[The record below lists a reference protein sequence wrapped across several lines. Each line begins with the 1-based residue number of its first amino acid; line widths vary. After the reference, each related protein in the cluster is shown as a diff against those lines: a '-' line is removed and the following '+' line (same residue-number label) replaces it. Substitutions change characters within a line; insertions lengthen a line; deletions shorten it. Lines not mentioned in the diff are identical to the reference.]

1 MSQRANDTQ
10 DGRRQAVI
18 FDFDGTIA
26 DSFEY
31 VFDYLKKEAGNTSK
45 FTTAELQDLRKMPMR
60 RLALRLG
67 VPVWRLPL
75 TYFKG
80 RQVMRAH
87 MEHVEPFDGMIDVI
101 RQLHEDGYQLFIAS
115 SNSSR
120 NIKQLLRQQGV
131 LSCFRTVRS
140 SAGITGK
147 PALIRQLLVRYRLP
161 RRAAWYVGDEMGD
174 VVAASRAG
182 VRSLAVGW
190 GFADPEKLR
199 QLEPDAFAGTPA
211 DILRIIGATWKK

>member
-1 MSQRANDTQ
+1 MSQRVNNTQ

-31 VFDYLKKEAGNTSK
+31 VFDFLKKEAGNTSK
-45 FTTAELQDLRKMPMR
+45 FTTAELKDLRKMPMR

-67 VPVWRLPL
+67 ISVWRLPL

-101 RQLHEDGYQLFIAS
+101 RQLHADGYQLFIAS

-120 NIKQLLRQQGV
+120 NIKQLLRRQGV

-147 PALIRQLLVRYRLP
+147 PALIRQLLVRYRLS
-161 RRAAWYVGDEMGD
+161 RRTAWYVGDEMGD

-182 VRSLAVGW
+182 VHSLAVSW
-190 GFADPEKLR
+190 GFADPEKLK
-199 QLEPDAFAGTPA
+199 QLGPDAFADAPA